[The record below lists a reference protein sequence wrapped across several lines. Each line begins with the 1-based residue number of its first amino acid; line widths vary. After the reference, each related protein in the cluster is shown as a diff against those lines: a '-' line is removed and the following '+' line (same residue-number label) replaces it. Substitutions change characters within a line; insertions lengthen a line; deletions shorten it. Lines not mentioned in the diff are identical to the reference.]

1 MESETLHQIIEK
13 LEAKKRDCIAFSK
26 KYETRKMEDLRQYYE
41 GANWALDFALSTIK
55 GENENTQ

>member
-1 MESETLHQIIEK
+1 MENYSIENIIEK
-13 LEAKKRDCIAFSK
+13 LEGKKRDCLEFSK

-55 GENENTQ
+55 ENSEK